1 MYFIFFMGKVYHT
14 DFRKNEELVSNV
26 NAVDNYSFFIYSIST
41 NTFLKIQNMKKIEN
55 AVLLYVCSRGAYDLF
70 PFIEKLYPYLAL
82 ATAKASNSVDALKAI
97 PESGL
102 ITVLTSNAF
111 YHADANV
118 VGADK
123 NPEKDMTGATLAAL
137 IKKKNEDAKVY
148 LHSQDTDI
156 SEVFDGCFLRNLE
169 NGAPS
174 NNLQVLL
181 TILND
186 KARAAATSEVQKK
199 IHNDYMKNFRFRKEV
214 TILLSFEEM
223 QEFFKDEELQD
234 QIKVNWQ
241 LKFYCKQLFLL
252 SFFKLMKEKKTDEI
266 LKIMSELE
274 KTTRLAKTLEA
285 RAIVMLLKLMHFK
298 ATIDSYILV
307 EIFSGTA
314 LYDDQC
320 AQLAYNEYHRRKAG
334 KMD

>member
-55 AVLLYVCSRGAYDLF
+55 AVLLYVCSRGAYELF

-123 NPEKDMTGATLAAL
+123 NPENKMRGSTLARL
-137 IKKKNEDAKVY
+137 IKEKNENAKVY
-148 LHSQDTDI
+148 LHAETLDKSPI
-156 SEVFDGCFLRNLE
+156 FNGYFKRNMEDGTPSRELHALLE
-169 NGAPS
+169 GLDDLA
-174 NNLQVLL
+174 
-181 TILND
+181 
-186 KARAAATSEVQKK
+186 KANVKYQVQKK
-199 IHNDYMKNFRFRKEV
+199 ILTEFKGDFQLKNAIKLRLSAQEMK
-214 TILLSFEEM
+214 
-223 QEFFKDEELQD
+223 EFFKTEELQD
-234 QIKVNWQ
+234 LISSNWP
-241 LKFYCKQLFLL
+241 LNFYCRQLFRL
-252 SFFKLMKEKKTDEI
+252 SFRKLMEDTPQSRMIELSD
-266 LKIMSELE
+266 ELE
-274 KTTRLAKTLEA
+274 RITESAKHNATK
-285 RAIVMLLKLMHFK
+285 AIVTLVLLDSFK
-298 ATIDSYILV
+298 KELSPITLSK
-307 EIFSGTA
+307 IFNRVNIK
-314 LYDDQC
+314 DDLC
-320 AQLAYNEYHRRKAG
+320 AQIAYDEYMSRTENV
-334 KMD
+334 